1 MTKTVSPTPIKIL
14 NNETD
19 TQVDLQSVVHI
30 IFKSHLDVGF
40 TDSAKSV
47 VDRYFNVLLP
57 LAIETAAELRQ
68 RGGEERL
75 VWTTGS
81 WLIYEYLEQ
90 ANSENCKKLEN
101 AIIAGDITWHAL
113 PFTTHTEL
121 MDPSLF
127 KFGLSLSQ
135 ALDKR
140 FGHKTIAAKMTDVP
154 GHTRAMV
161 PYLVDAGIKFLHI
174 GVNPVCSPPVVPPLF
189 RWCSPGGDEVV
200 VMYQTGGYGDVQAIP
215 GGKNVLAFAH
225 QGDNAGPPSA
235 DAVITRYKDLKE
247 DFPNHR
253 VIASTMDAF
262 AANIDDIREELP
274 VINNE
279 IGDTWIH
286 GAGTDPAKV
295 AAYRALCR
303 LHTKWEHDESVSWDD
318 PSYRAFCGKLLLVP
332 EHTWGMDEKTHLP
345 ADEPLPVGQL
355 FDKDKSYRKEDFE
368 IARKMPKFRKFFD
381 SWVEQRTYI
390 YDALKSLAF
399 NSELSTEAIAEIDS
413 LIPKLPEQKYYQ
425 RYNGFLKTSHF
436 KISLDTD
443 TGALKSLVNK
453 ATGEELA
460 GINNPLGLMQYQT
473 FNEDD
478 YAQYMKEYLIN
489 MDVNFSPEW
498 TNSAWAKHDFNKP
511 GINKAGAK
519 SGMVK
524 PVMTWAGCKET
535 DNYSELLIKVE
546 FPIWCSE
553 EFGAPRGIYITYTFS
568 NENPTVAIKV
578 QWFNKPA
585 CRLPEALWYSFL
597 PKIENPNKWMM
608 DKMGEW
614 ISPSE
619 VIEGGNRTLHAV
631 QTGLRCPINHGE
643 LMLETLDA
651 PLVSL
656 GSPRLLH
663 FDKALPDLSG
673 GMHFNLYNNT
683 WGSNFPMW
691 YNDDA
696 LFRFNIKILK

>member
-1 MTKTVSPTPIKIL
+1 M
-14 NNETD
+14 
-19 TQVDLQSVVHI
+19 QVNLQPVVHI

-40 TDSAKSV
+40 TDSAKAV
-47 VDRYFNVLLP
+47 VDRYFNVLFP
-57 LAIETAAELRQ
+57 QAIETADELRQ
-68 RGGEERL
+68 CGGEERL

-90 ANSENCKKLEN
+90 ANSENRKKLEN
-101 AIIAGDITWHAL
+101 AIISGDITWHAL

-121 MDPSLF
+121 MDPALF

-135 ALDKR
+135 ILDKR

-161 PYLVDAGIKFLHI
+161 PYLAEAGVKFLHI
-174 GVNPVCSPPVVPPLF
+174 GVNPVCSPPQVPPLF
-189 RWCSPGGDEVV
+189 HWCSPGGAEVV

-215 GGKNVLAFAH
+215 GGKDVLAFAH
-225 QGDNAGPPSA
+225 QGDNAGPPTA
-235 DAVITRYKDLKE
+235 DAVITRYKHLKE
-247 DFPNHR
+247 QFPEHQ

-262 AANIDDIREELP
+262 AANIDDISDILP
-274 VINNE
+274 VITDE

-303 LHTKWEHDESVSWDD
+303 LHTEWEQAERVSLDD
-318 PSYRAFCGKLLLVP
+318 PSYRAFCSKLLLVP

-345 ADEPLPVGQL
+345 ADEPLPSGQL
-355 FDKDKSYRKEDFE
+355 FNKDKRYRSVDFNSAKKTP
-368 IARKMPKFRKFFD
+368 IFKKFAD
-381 SWVEQRTYI
+381 SWVEQREYI
-390 YDALKSLAF
+390 TDALKSL
-399 NSELSTEAIAEIDS
+399 NSISTLKSEAEKVINELVPCRPDCNDYTDSDGLIDTNHFKVKIDS
-413 LIPKLPEQKYYQ
+413 
-425 RYNGFLKTSHF
+425 N
-436 KISLDTD
+436 
-443 TGALKSLVNK
+443 TGALQSLIVKSTEK
-453 ATGEELA
+453 ELA
-460 GINNPLGLMQYQT
+460 DVNHQLGLLQYQT

-524 PVMTWAGCKET
+524 PVMTWTGCKKT
-535 DNYSELLIKVE
+535 DKDSELLIKVE
-546 FPIWCSE
+546 FPIWCSDE
-553 EFGAPRGIYITYTFS
+553 YGAPREIYITYTFS
-568 NENPTVAIKV
+568 NENPTMAIKV

-631 QTGLRCPINHGE
+631 QSGLRCPIKHGE
-643 LMLETLDA
+643 LMIETLDA
-651 PLVSL
+651 PLVAP
-656 GSPRLLH
+656 GSPQLLH
-663 FDKALPDLSG
+663 FDKTLPDLSG

-696 LFRFNIKILK
+696 LFRFNIKVLK